1 MKRVVVV
8 LAVLLLLVTACDT
21 KDLVLSPKD
30 GAIVA
35 QDHVVVTG
43 HLPKYAKAGG
53 TLKVNGVV
61 GTMAPDGSWSVD
73 IAVSTSS
80 YVTPVEALYTDPD
93 GKIWRQRQSVVH
105 GPGLAEGQASPNG
118 VGMHFTN
125 SGLQGLGPVVK
136 NLAAGAFDIGSLLL
150 SQNPIIDQQNA
161 LLTLDITGNAYE
173 AGVGSVDLGVA
184 STTSGVT
191 THITLKDLYVG
202 VALNI
207 HDGALINLDCS
218 LELKIPTTTIDGTFD
233 LSPSAADP
241 SKVDVNLVGAP
252 TVVTSNV
259 SYEFISG
266 ICDGDT
272 FVLGDIVNAV
282 AGPQIQTL
290 IGSGFSTKLGDPD
303 GAGPADS
310 PIADAIETALAN
322 ISIAGSV
329 GDAVHAKLDAP
340 FTQITEGAD
349 AIDFRADADFSSS
362 IGTAADQ
369 CVPPAGAPDLDSTFD
384 VTGPPPDLAPTTPS
398 GQPYGLGLTIS
409 ASAFNQLL
417 GSMTECGI
425 LNQDVTSIP
434 FGGATLPITA
444 GVLAALAPE
453 FATKL
458 PPSTPLKIR
467 VKPTV
472 SPFITPS
479 AGPNGEPA
487 ELELA
492 NLQLEFIEN
501 RGGLEINWLTLAV
514 DTPLGFDLAYD
525 PAAGVLAPTITAAPA
540 ASVHARVITN
550 SIELV
555 EPHIEALFPSL
566 FPSFVSALGA
576 SFAAFPLPGFLGL
589 KLDVAQV
596 ARIGNYFVL
605 YSNLTPELQ
614 TRLENVSLT
623 DLSTVDSVVDSVF
636 DVNEW
641 RHRIRPTVGPTGVS
655 VAFKAMLGADA
666 CCTVDDESKS
676 AHAGYRVSF
685 DVVPENGDTWHLDV
699 SQLINGAHTLID
711 EKVALED
718 AGGETRFQTAVTG
731 RVQVG
736 AAAWQNFNVTPSVTS
751 SVHKLYGGE
760 GTTNTPFTGTNHA
773 VLSGTTRQAITIEFG
788 FDLYAKSDS
797 NAFFPAAGGDE
808 VAIRLGANDT
818 IANGFTAGGYPGLGN
833 RPISADGHFAVIS
846 LTTTR

>member
-1 MKRVVVV
+1 MKRAVVV
-8 LAVLLLLVTACDT
+8 LTVLLLFVTACDT

-30 GAIVA
+30 GAIVS
-35 QDHVVVTG
+35 QDHVTVTG
-43 HLPKYAKAGG
+43 HLPQYAKKGG
-53 TLKVNGVV
+53 TLEVNGVP
-61 GTMAPDGSWSVD
+61 GTIASDGTWSVE
-73 IAVSTSS
+73 ISVSTTT
-80 YVTPVEALYTDPD
+80 YVTPVEAIYTDPD
-93 GKIWRQRQSVVH
+93 GKQWRQRQSIVH
-105 GPGLAEGQASPNG
+105 GPKLDEGQASPNG

-125 SGLQGLGPVVK
+125 SGLAGLGPVVK
-136 NLAAGAFDIGSLLL
+136 GLAAGAFDIGSLLL
-150 SQNPIIDQQNA
+150 AQNPIIDQQDA

-173 AGVGSVDLGVA
+173 AGVGSVDLGVT
-184 STTSGVT
+184 STTSGVA

-207 HDGALINLDCS
+207 HDGGLINLDCS
-218 LELKIPTTTIDGTFD
+218 LELKIPTTTIDATFD

-241 SKVDVNLVGAP
+241 SKVDVNLVGTPA
-252 TVVTSNV
+252 VVTSNV

-272 FVLGDIVNAV
+272 FVIGDIVNAV
-282 AGPQIQTL
+282 AGPQIQSL

-303 GAGPADS
+303 GSGPADS
-310 PIADAIETALAN
+310 PLADAIETALAN

-329 GDAVHAKLDAP
+329 GDAVHAHLDAP

-362 IGTAADQ
+362 VGTGPEQ
-369 CVPPAGAPDLDSTFD
+369 CLPPAGAPDLDSTFD
-384 VTGPPPDLAPTTPS
+384 VAGAPPNLGPTTPT

-409 ASAFNQLL
+409 ASAFNKLL

-425 LNQDVTSIP
+425 LNQEVTQIP
-434 FGGATLPITA
+434 FGSTTLPITA

-492 NLQLEFIEN
+492 GLQLEFIEN
-501 RGGLEINWLTLAV
+501 RSGLEITWLTLAV

-525 PAAGVLAPTITAAPA
+525 PVAGVLAPTITAAPA
-540 ASVHARVITN
+540 SSVHARVITN
-550 SIELV
+550 QIELV

-596 ARIGNYFVL
+596 ARDGNYFVL
-605 YSNLTPELQ
+605 YANLLPELQ
-614 TRLENVSLT
+614 TRLENVAVT
-623 DLSTVDSVVDSVF
+623 DLSTADSVVDSVF

-641 RHRIRPTVGPTGVS
+641 RHRIRPTISPTGIS
-655 VAFKAMLGADA
+655 VAYKAMLGADA

-676 AHAGYRVSF
+676 AHAGYRISF

-699 SQLINGAHTLID
+699 SQLLNGAHTLID
-711 EKVALED
+711 EKVLLED
-718 AGGETRFQTAVTG
+718 AGGETRFQTAVVG

-736 AAAWQNFNVTPSVTS
+736 GGAWQNFNVAPSVTS
-751 SVHKLYGGE
+751 VVHKLYGGE
-760 GTTNTPFTGTNHA
+760 GTTNTPFTGTNHT
-773 VLSGTTRQAITIEFG
+773 VLSGTTRQTITVEFG
-788 FDLYAKSDS
+788 FDLFAKSDS

-833 RPISADGHFAVIS
+833 RSITGDGHFGVIQ